1 MQMGFPENL
10 FNISDLNTN
19 RTWKIHNFSF
29 VYPNQVKP
37 ILPDSKY
44 CKLLRKNIKP
54 LSVAENFKVLI

>member
-29 VYPNQVKP
+29 VHPNRVKP
-37 ILPDSKY
+37 ILPDPK
-44 CKLLRKNIKP
+44 
-54 LSVAENFKVLI
+54 

>member
-10 FNISDLNTN
+10 FQYSDLNTN

-37 ILPDSKY
+37 ILPDP
-44 CKLLRKNIKP
+44 NIVNYLGK
-54 LSVAENFKVLI
+54 I